1 MPIKDTLAIR
11 FQMIS
16 AGAAEGG
23 GAFGALC
30 SLGEGL
36 ELGRWDLEG
45 LEKLAVTTA
54 GEGVVE
60 LDGGL
65 GGSDGGI
72 VMV

>member
-1 MPIKDTLAIR
+1 
-11 FQMIS
+11 
-16 AGAAEGG
+16 
-23 GAFGALC
+23 
-30 SLGEGL
+30 L